1 MADSLFQCEQVKR
14 ENSER
19 FTHAATLIEDFIP
32 VLLFYLICLN
42 KKKTTLRLNIAN
54 LFKKN
59 PLLIFY
65 FYL

>member
-42 KKKTTLRLNIAN
+42 KKKQHSD
-54 LFKKN
+54 
-59 PLLIFY
+59 
-65 FYL
+65 